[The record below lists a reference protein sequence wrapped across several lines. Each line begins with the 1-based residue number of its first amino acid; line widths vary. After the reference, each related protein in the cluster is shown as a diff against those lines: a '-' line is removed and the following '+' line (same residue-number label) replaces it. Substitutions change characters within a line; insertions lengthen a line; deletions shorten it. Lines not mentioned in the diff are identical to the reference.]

1 VLSRRWLN
9 CSGPTT
15 IGLSVAGDRLTARIQ
30 PLLDQVQNVTFEELG
45 AGHAELAWLRNAS
58 ETTVLSATALSKTA
72 SLFGARSFACD
83 HCDPLGG
90 K

>member
-1 VLSRRWLN
+1 MAGVCDPGSRLIEAGRKEATEIKTADRTVLPSM
-9 CSGPTT
+9 
-15 IGLSVAGDRLTARIQ
+15 
-30 PLLDQVQNVTFEELG
+30 G

-58 ETTVLSATALSKTA
+58 ETTVLSATALSKTV
-72 SLFGARSFACD
+72 SLFGVRSFACD

>member
-1 VLSRRWLN
+1 MLSWRKLN
-9 CSGPTT
+9 CSEPAIFRAVGRR
-15 IGLSVAGDRLTARIQ
+15 DRLTARIQ

-58 ETTVLSATALSKTA
+58 ETTVLSATALSKTV
-72 SLFGARSFACD
+72 SLFGVRSFACD